1 MFSINSELLRNFLLD
16 MNGKSYIL
24 YLQVNKCSARLKGPA
39 GINHEKEKRILRKY
53 RLYAAG
59 ICTVLALGIGGCAS
73 NGASAA
79 TETRQESQEASKE
92 ETTEADTAAESAAD
106 NVEDMNGQDALQSLR
121 IYGPVTKQEDGRL
134 SIDNQSDMSIS
145 GEIILNV
152 SEEYT
157 YILDAV
163 TGLPLKEEDIKDD
176 KSMMYAL
183 CTDLDVSSEIVAII
197 LVNHLFS
204 PDDITDYAS
213 AIEVMSRNDK
223 LIAFMKARILNSV
236 FEPAQWAAIIIEAIN
251 SIDLSPVFTVLIS
264 GKALMVSQTNMRKK
278 VAEQLTLWRQ
288 AKSEI

>member
-152 SEEYT
+152 SEEFT

-163 TGLPLKEEDIKDD
+163 TGLPLKEEDIKDGD
-176 KSMMYAL
+176 TIYVYIGPAMTMSLPPMTNA
-183 CTDLDVSSEIVAII
+183 DVIFANIPADAKV
-197 LVNHLFS
+197 
-204 PDDITDYAS
+204 PDY
-213 AIEVMSRNDK
+213 IEVQSLVTDAATSKSVLTAADGTEYTVESDCNIFPYLTRNIVTLDDLTQGRK
-223 LIAFMKARILNSV
+223 CVVWSDEDNAAMQIMV
-236 FEPAQWAAIIIEAIN
+236 F
-251 SIDLSPVFTVLIS
+251 
-264 GKALMVSQTNMRKK
+264 
-278 VAEQLTLWRQ
+278 AE
-288 AKSEI
+288 

>member
-163 TGLPLKEEDIKDD
+163 TGLPLKEEDIKDGD
-176 KSMMYAL
+176 TIYVYIGPAMTMSLPPMTNA
-183 CTDLDVSSEIVAII
+183 DVIFANIPADAKV
-197 LVNHLFS
+197 
-204 PDDITDYAS
+204 PDY
-213 AIEVMSRNDK
+213 IEVQSLVTDAATSKSVLTAADGTEYTVESDCNIFLYLTRNIVTLDDLTQGRK
-223 LIAFMKARILNSV
+223 CVVWSDEDNAALQIMV
-236 FEPAQWAAIIIEAIN
+236 F
-251 SIDLSPVFTVLIS
+251 
-264 GKALMVSQTNMRKK
+264 
-278 VAEQLTLWRQ
+278 AE
-288 AKSEI
+288 

>member
-121 IYGPVTKQEDGRL
+121 IYGPVTKQEDSRL

-157 YILDAV
+157 NILDAV
-163 TGLPLKEEDIKDD
+163 TGLPLKEEDIKDGD
-176 KSMMYAL
+176 TIYVYIGPAMTMSLPPMTNAAVIFANIPADAK
-183 CTDLDVSSEIVAII
+183 V
-197 LVNHLFS
+197 
-204 PDDITDYAS
+204 PDY
-213 AIEVMSRNDK
+213 IEVQSLVTDAATSKSVLTAADGTEYTVESDCNIFPYLTRNIVTLDDLTQGRK
-223 LIAFMKARILNSV
+223 CVVWSDEDNAALQIMV
-236 FEPAQWAAIIIEAIN
+236 F
-251 SIDLSPVFTVLIS
+251 
-264 GKALMVSQTNMRKK
+264 
-278 VAEQLTLWRQ
+278 AE
-288 AKSEI
+288 

>member
-24 YLQVNKCSARLKGPA
+24 YLQVNKCSERLKGPA

-163 TGLPLKEEDIKDD
+163 TGLPLKEEDIKDGD
-176 KSMMYAL
+176 TIYVYIGPAMTMSLPPMTNA
-183 CTDLDVSSEIVAII
+183 DVIFANIPADAKV
-197 LVNHLFS
+197 
-204 PDDITDYAS
+204 PDY
-213 AIEVMSRNDK
+213 IEVQSLVTDAATSKSVLTAADGTEYTVESDCNIFPYLTRNIVTLDDLTQGRK
-223 LIAFMKARILNSV
+223 CVVWSDEDNAALQIMV
-236 FEPAQWAAIIIEAIN
+236 F
-251 SIDLSPVFTVLIS
+251 
-264 GKALMVSQTNMRKK
+264 
-278 VAEQLTLWRQ
+278 AE
-288 AKSEI
+288 

>member
-39 GINHEKEKRILRKY
+39 GINHEKEKRLLRKY

-163 TGLPLKEEDIKDD
+163 TGLPLKEEDIKDGD
-176 KSMMYAL
+176 TIYVYIGPAMTMSLPPMTNA
-183 CTDLDVSSEIVAII
+183 DVIFANIPADAKV
-197 LVNHLFS
+197 
-204 PDDITDYAS
+204 PDY
-213 AIEVMSRNDK
+213 IEVQSLVTDAATSKSVLTAADGTEYTVESDCNIFPYLTRNIVTLDDLTQGRK
-223 LIAFMKARILNSV
+223 CVVWSDEDNAALQIMV
-236 FEPAQWAAIIIEAIN
+236 F
-251 SIDLSPVFTVLIS
+251 
-264 GKALMVSQTNMRKK
+264 
-278 VAEQLTLWRQ
+278 AE
-288 AKSEI
+288 

>member
-92 ETTEADTAAESAAD
+92 ETTEADTAAESAAN

-163 TGLPLKEEDIKDD
+163 TGLPLKEEDIKDGD
-176 KSMMYAL
+176 TIYVYIGPAMTMSLPPMTNA
-183 CTDLDVSSEIVAII
+183 DVIFANIPADAKV
-197 LVNHLFS
+197 
-204 PDDITDYAS
+204 PDY
-213 AIEVMSRNDK
+213 IEVQSLVTDAATSKSVLTAADGTEYTVESDCNIFPYLTRNIVTLDDLTQGRK
-223 LIAFMKARILNSV
+223 CVVWSDEDNAALQIMV
-236 FEPAQWAAIIIEAIN
+236 F
-251 SIDLSPVFTVLIS
+251 
-264 GKALMVSQTNMRKK
+264 
-278 VAEQLTLWRQ
+278 AE
-288 AKSEI
+288 

>member
-1 MFSINSELLRNFLLD
+1 

-79 TETRQESQEASKE
+79 TETRQESQAASKE

-121 IYGPVTKQEDGRL
+121 IYGPVTTQEDGRL

-163 TGLPLKEEDIKDD
+163 TGLPLKEEDIKDGD
-176 KSMMYAL
+176 TIYVYIGPAMTMSLPPMTNA
-183 CTDLDVSSEIVAII
+183 DVIFANIPADAKV
-197 LVNHLFS
+197 
-204 PDDITDYAS
+204 PDY
-213 AIEVMSRNDK
+213 IEVQSLVTDAATSKSVLTAADGTEYTVESDCNIFPYLTRNIVTLDDLTQGRK
-223 LIAFMKARILNSV
+223 CVVWSDEDNAALQIMV
-236 FEPAQWAAIIIEAIN
+236 F
-251 SIDLSPVFTVLIS
+251 
-264 GKALMVSQTNMRKK
+264 
-278 VAEQLTLWRQ
+278 AE
-288 AKSEI
+288 

>member
-106 NVEDMNGQDALQSLR
+106 DVEDMNGQDALQSLR

-163 TGLPLKEEDIKDD
+163 TGLPLKEEDIKDGD
-176 KSMMYAL
+176 TIYVYIGPAMTMSLPPMTNA
-183 CTDLDVSSEIVAII
+183 DVIFANIPADAKV
-197 LVNHLFS
+197 
-204 PDDITDYAS
+204 PDY
-213 AIEVMSRNDK
+213 IEVQSLVTDAATSKSVLTAADGTEYTVESDCNIFPYLTRNIVTLDDLTQGRK
-223 LIAFMKARILNSV
+223 CVVWSDEDNAALQIMV
-236 FEPAQWAAIIIEAIN
+236 F
-251 SIDLSPVFTVLIS
+251 
-264 GKALMVSQTNMRKK
+264 
-278 VAEQLTLWRQ
+278 AE
-288 AKSEI
+288 

>member
-59 ICTVLALGIGGCAS
+59 LCTVLALGIGGCAS

-79 TETRQESQEASKE
+79 TETRQESQESSKE

-163 TGLPLKEEDIKDD
+163 TGLPLKEEDIKDGD
-176 KSMMYAL
+176 TIYVYIGPAMTMSLPPMTNA
-183 CTDLDVSSEIVAII
+183 DVIFANIPADAKV
-197 LVNHLFS
+197 
-204 PDDITDYAS
+204 PDY
-213 AIEVMSRNDK
+213 IEVQSLVTDAATSKSVLTAADGTEYTVESDCNIFPYLTRNIVTLDDLTQGRK
-223 LIAFMKARILNSV
+223 CVVWSDEDNAALQIMV
-236 FEPAQWAAIIIEAIN
+236 F
-251 SIDLSPVFTVLIS
+251 
-264 GKALMVSQTNMRKK
+264 
-278 VAEQLTLWRQ
+278 AE
-288 AKSEI
+288 

>member
-59 ICTVLALGIGGCAS
+59 ICTVLALGIGGSAS
-73 NGASAA
+73 KGASAA
-79 TETRQESQEASKE
+79 TETRQESQAASKE

-163 TGLPLKEEDIKDD
+163 TGLPLKEEDIKDGD
-176 KSMMYAL
+176 TIYVYIGPAMTMSLPPMTNA
-183 CTDLDVSSEIVAII
+183 DVIFANIPADAKV
-197 LVNHLFS
+197 
-204 PDDITDYAS
+204 PDY
-213 AIEVMSRNDK
+213 IEVQSLVTDAATSKSVLTAADGTEYTVESDCNIFPYLTRNIVTLDDLTQGRK
-223 LIAFMKARILNSV
+223 CVVWSDEDNAALQIMV
-236 FEPAQWAAIIIEAIN
+236 F
-251 SIDLSPVFTVLIS
+251 
-264 GKALMVSQTNMRKK
+264 
-278 VAEQLTLWRQ
+278 AE
-288 AKSEI
+288 

>member
-163 TGLPLKEEDIKDD
+163 TGLPLKEEDIKDGD
-176 KSMMYAL
+176 TIYVYIGPAMTMSLPPMTNA
-183 CTDLDVSSEIVAII
+183 DVIFANIPADAKV
-197 LVNHLFS
+197 
-204 PDDITDYAS
+204 PDY
-213 AIEVMSRNDK
+213 IEVQSLVTNAATSKSVLTAADGTEYTVESDCNIFPYLTRNIVTLDDLTQGRK
-223 LIAFMKARILNSV
+223 CVVWSDEDNAALQIMV
-236 FEPAQWAAIIIEAIN
+236 F
-251 SIDLSPVFTVLIS
+251 
-264 GKALMVSQTNMRKK
+264 
-278 VAEQLTLWRQ
+278 AE
-288 AKSEI
+288 

>member
-59 ICTVLALGIGGCAS
+59 LCTVLALGIGGCAS

-163 TGLPLKEEDIKDD
+163 TGLPLKEEDIKDGD
-176 KSMMYAL
+176 TIYVYIGPAMPMSLPPMTNA
-183 CTDLDVSSEIVAII
+183 DVIFANIPADAKV
-197 LVNHLFS
+197 
-204 PDDITDYAS
+204 PDY
-213 AIEVMSRNDK
+213 IEVQSLVTDAATSKSVLTAADGTEYTVESDCNIFPYLTRNIVTLDDLTQGRK
-223 LIAFMKARILNSV
+223 CVVWSDEDNAALQIMV
-236 FEPAQWAAIIIEAIN
+236 F
-251 SIDLSPVFTVLIS
+251 
-264 GKALMVSQTNMRKK
+264 
-278 VAEQLTLWRQ
+278 AE
-288 AKSEI
+288 